1 MKEIRV
7 WALAGALAF
16 VSATAWGQ
24 KVKSEEVFIQSGE
37 DVLRGTLSHVK
48 EGRKSARTLA
58 IILPGSGPT
67 DRHGNGPGPTLHTNM
82 YDQLAEILQA
92 QGISTMQ
99 VDKRGVGESTL
110 TGGEGSMLFSDN
122 VQDYQAWWALG
133 QLAGYESLLLVGHS
147 EGGQIALAWAAK
159 NCPEGLKGLIL
170 LAPPGENAADIL
182 WQQISRQMAPDSEY
196 GQFAKTS
203 LDSLRAGYLLGR
215 PSPPALLALFRPS
228 IQPYLMDW
236 FQDEPMENLARL
248 SGKWPIYIFYGE
260 KDIQV
265 QPSAAM
271 TAWGAKKEPNSHVYT
286 CPYMTH
292 TLKTDIRGQRL
303 ATYSD
308 PNLPLDGDLV
318 RAMSSALV
326 ALHSAK

>member
-1 MKEIRV
+1 MNRLV
-7 WALAGALAF
+7 ATLLALV
-16 VSATAWGQ
+16 VSSVCLWGQ
-24 KVKSEEVFIQSGE
+24 TVKSEDVFIQAGD
-37 DVLRGTLSHVK
+37 DVLKGTLSHVK
-48 EGRKSARTLA
+48 QARKSPKTLA

-67 DRHGNGPGPTLHTNM
+67 DRHGNGPGPTLQTNM
-82 YDQLAEILQA
+82 YDQLAELLQA

-147 EGGQIALAWAAK
+147 EGAQIALAWAA
-159 NCPEGLKGLIL
+159 NNRPAGLKGLIL

-182 WQQISRQMAPDSEY
+182 WQQLSRQMAPDSEY

-236 FQDEPMENLARL
+236 FQDEPMENLERL
-248 SGKWPIYIFYGE
+248 SGNCPIYIFYGE

-271 TAWGAKKEPNSHVYT
+271 TAWGAKKVPNSYLYT
-286 CPYMTH
+286 CRSMTH
-292 TLKTDIRGQRL
+292 TLKTDIPGQRL

-308 PNLPLDGDLV
+308 PDLPLDGDLL

-326 ALHSAK
+326 ALRSVK

>member
-1 MKEIRV
+1 MNRLV
-7 WALAGALAF
+7 ATLLALVLA
-16 VSATAWGQ
+16 SASAWGQ
-24 KVKSEEVFIQSGE
+24 NVKSEEVFIQVGD
-37 DVLRGTLSHVK
+37 DVLRGPLSHVK
-48 EGRKSARTLA
+48 QGRKATRTLA

-67 DRHGNGPGPTLHTNM
+67 DRHGNGPGPTLQTNM
-82 YDQLAEILQA
+82 YDQLAELLQA

-122 VQDYQAWWALG
+122 VLDYQAWWALG

-147 EGGQIALAWAAK
+147 EGAQIALAWAAK
-159 NCPEGLKGLIL
+159 NRPAGLKGLIL

-182 WQQISRQMAPDSEY
+182 WQQLSRQMAPDSEY

-236 FQDEPMENLARL
+236 FQDEPMENLERL
-248 SGKWPIYIFYGE
+248 SGNCPIYIFYGE

-271 TAWGAKKEPNSHVYT
+271 TAWGAKKVPNSYLYT
-286 CPYMTH
+286 CRSMTH
-292 TLKTDIRGQRL
+292 TLKTDIPGQRL

-308 PNLPLDGDLV
+308 PDLPLDGELL
-318 RAMSSALV
+318 RAMSSALA
-326 ALHSAK
+326 ALRSVK